1 MAKLK
6 KTDIPKL
13 IMLIR
18 TNFEN
23 AYNFQSEAE
32 GAMLVAYWYD
42 CLKDY
47 SQEVVFQAVSNA
59 IKTSDFAPK
68 IKNIL
73 DEVDKLVNAGQKTD
87 EELWAELRSV
97 LYEVFDASR
106 YCNPQYSEETYKYGK
121 ERLDKVWNELS
132 EEIKTYLVNLST
144 LIDIACADEESRQ
157 YEKGRFLKAIPRI
170 RETIKNRKASEQFLK
185 LAGASGLTLLLG
197 TKKDE
202 S

>member
-1 MAKLK
+1 MANLK
-6 KTDIPKL
+6 KTDIPQL

-23 AYNFQSEAE
+23 AYNFQSEEE
-32 GAMLVAYWYD
+32 GRLLIAYWYD
-42 CLKDY
+42 CLKEY
-47 SQEVVFQAVSNA
+47 PREVVFQAFNNA
-59 IKTSDFAPK
+59 IKSSEFAPK

-73 DEVDKLVNAGQKTD
+73 DEVDKLVNAGKKTD
-87 EELWAELRSV
+87 EELWAELRGV

-106 YCNPQYSEETYKYGK
+106 YCNPQYSEDTYKYGK

-144 LIDIACADEESRQ
+144 LIDIASGDEESRQ
-157 YEKGRFLKAIPRI
+157 YEKGRFLKAMPRI
-170 RETIKNRKASEQFLK
+170 RETLKNRKASEQFLK
-185 LAGASGLTLLLG
+185 LAGGGLTLLLG
-197 TKKDE
+197 NKKDE

>member
-23 AYNFQSEAE
+23 SYNFKTEEE
-32 GAMLVAYWYD
+32 GAVLIAYWYD

-47 SQEVVFQAVSNA
+47 PQEVVYQAFNNA
-59 IKTSDFAPK
+59 IKNSEFAPK

-73 DEVDKLVNAGQKTD
+73 DEVNKLVNAGEKTD
-87 EELWAELRSV
+87 EELWAELSGV
-97 LYEVFDASR
+97 LYAVDDASCDLR
-106 YCNPQYSEETYKYGK
+106 YGEECYKRGCA
-121 ERLDKVWNELS
+121 RLNKIWSELS
-132 EEIKTYLVNLST
+132 EEIKAYCVTISGLRE
-144 LIDIACADEESRQ
+144 IAAMDNEGRQ
-157 YEKGRFLKAIPRI
+157 YEKGRFLRAMPRI
-170 RETIKNRKASEQFLK
+170 RETLKNRKSSEQFLK
-185 LAGASGLTLLLG
+185 LAGASDLVLLLG